1 MIELEVEP
9 ATPKTP
15 KTPALRNR
23 LGLRG
28 PMLGGLS
35 AGVAAKSPSKRPRSP
50 GVVAQSPAK
59 RLKQQGQIKNFFKP
73 FSCTRCDYK
82 STTSNRLK
90 EHEAIH
96 NPTTSFRGW
105 TDSETAVAALNAS
118 VTSASLNASLLNQ
131 GFREE
136 DNTDQTY
143 SQEDLEYEN
152 TLRALEQ
159 EISK

>member
-1 MIELEVEP
+1 
-9 ATPKTP
+9 
-15 KTPALRNR
+15 
-23 LGLRG
+23 
-28 PMLGGLS
+28 
-35 AGVAAKSPSKRPRSP
+35 
-50 GVVAQSPAK
+50 
-59 RLKQQGQIKNFFKP
+59 
-73 FSCTRCDYK
+73 
-82 STTSNRLK
+82 
-90 EHEAIH
+90 
-96 NPTTSFRGW
+96 
-105 TDSETAVAALNAS
+105 VAALNAS